1 MFSESKF
8 DSSIEACTDDCPI
21 GNYCTGPWDAT
32 GTKNN
37 GGGGIFECD
46 NEWTLAISSQAI
58 TEKVG
63 ATVTQG
69 ASTTGTLKT
78 SLKGATTS
86 VVIQATAGATFLA
99 TGDIVIGSTTV
110 VLADINAITSTTLC
124 DTVGSVTA
132 IGMKIC
138 SFSQASGGD
147 FTVDKLGCRLANTI
161 TLNADKSMSISGIPG
176 TNPSDEPIS
185 ELQAPGFLSD
195 TLTSTRHF
203 TLGNLYSDTGIS
215 LTLSWLKLTGG
226 NLVNFFDGT
235 SYTEYAG
242 ACRTADGGYTA
253 WGTANVDKNQA
264 QQVCDADLNCV
275 GFGYTTEDVTGH
287 PYVEY
292 MCMVVE
298 GLCTEASSGTAQ
310 TAITAGDA
318 RTTKPNKCA
327 GIRRTVGT
335 ISGGSILIGGYG
347 NKLITSSVLF
357 DKNCEF
363 CSTDSTLIYGG
374 TIMGYHAELDLKDT
388 KISGSTAYD
397 GAAIY
402 TTNYVYT
409 PTSFAMP
416 STTTWS
422 QAKTQCESYGEQL
435 CSRTAICPNG
445 KLSAPFGGTRS
456 SDIWVPT
463 IGKYNEWTSIG
474 GGELYTE
481 ERLCKTHEDKL
492 GSQPAWGTTTDSQSF
507 RKEVFCCKTMPS
519 SSVSSSVFENVIFEN
534 NIASKSD
541 GGAAVK
547 TSALS
552 LRVVFK
558 GGNNKFVGNTPNA
571 LTIKETILEFTV
583 CRPGTYQ
590 EMVLFTTSSVNREP
604 IDYTVAD
611 DFYGCPNTCGG
622 FKTTV
627 GYGEHKG
634 IDACVVSCDTGQYY
648 TEGALG
654 CTNMTNHVCQPG
666 YTFSSPSGTT
676 TDKYYMVGSQE
687 DDGVCTACPKGTD
700 QATTGATKC
709 KYQNIFFLLFSM

>member
-1 MFSESKF
+1 M
-8 DSSIEACTDDCPI
+8 
-21 GNYCTGPWDAT
+21 Y
-32 GTKNN
+32 
-37 GGGGIFECD
+37 
-46 NEWTLAISSQAI
+46 
-58 TEKVG
+58 
-63 ATVTQG
+63 
-69 ASTTGTLKT
+69 
-78 SLKGATTS
+78 
-86 VVIQATAGATFLA
+86 
-99 TGDIVIGSTTV
+99 
-110 VLADINAITSTTLC
+110 
-124 DTVGSVTA
+124 
-132 IGMKIC
+132 
-138 SFSQASGGD
+138 
-147 FTVDKLGCRLANTI
+147 
-161 TLNADKSMSISGIPG
+161 
-176 TNPSDEPIS
+176 
-185 ELQAPGFLSD
+185 
-195 TLTSTRHF
+195 
-203 TLGNLYSDTGIS
+203 
-215 LTLSWLKLTGG
+215 
-226 NLVNFFDGT
+226 FFDGT
-235 SYTEYAG
+235 SYTEYNG

-275 GFGYTTEDVTGH
+275 GFGYTTEGH
-287 PYVEY
+287 VEYPYVEY
-292 MCMVVE
+292 MCIKKE
-298 GLCTEASSGTAQ
+298 GLCDAAGSGTAQ

-327 GIRRTVGT
+327 GKDAPAMGT
-335 ISGGSILIGGYG
+335 LSGGSILIGGFG

-357 DKNCEF
+357 EKNCEF
-363 CSTDSTLIYGG
+363 CSTDSALIYGG
-374 TIMGYHAELDLKDT
+374 TIMGYHAELNLKDT

-402 TTNYVYT
+402 TTNYVYP
-409 PTSFAMP
+409 PTSYTMP

-445 KLSAPFGGTRS
+445 ELSAPFGGTRS
-456 SDIWVPT
+456 SDVWVPT
-463 IGKYNEWTSIG
+463 IGKDNEWISIG
-474 GGELYTE
+474 NALTAA
-481 ERLCKTHEDKL
+481 RLCKTHVDVTSKEVD
-492 GSQPAWGTTTDSQSF
+492 WGTASVSWRQ
-507 RKEVFCCKTMPS
+507 EVLCCKTMPS
-519 SSVSSSVFENVIFEN
+519 SSVSPSVFENVIFEN
-534 NIASKSD
+534 NIASSD

-558 GGNNKFVGNTPNA
+558 GGNNKFVGNKPNA
-571 LTIKETILEFTV
+571 LKIKETILEFTV

-590 EMVLFTTSSVNREP
+590 EAAGPENNGIQFKIKTSGECTDDEGWEYIMDLEVCTAASTVLELNVAPATNQGWTSIPGGCVFHLIPTVDILYVNSQYGSACDVNSQCLCKRP

-634 IDACVVSCDTGQYY
+634 IDACVVPCGAGQYY

-676 TDKYYMVGSQE
+676 TDKYYMVGSQA

-700 QATTGATKC
+700 QTTTGATKC
-709 KYQNIFFLLFSM
+709 KYLKYSLYKFFLYVSNFFYKFCFFILFNQVYHVLLELTQTQLEPLLA

>member
-1 MFSESKF
+1 M
-8 DSSIEACTDDCPI
+8 
-21 GNYCTGPWDAT
+21 Y
-32 GTKNN
+32 
-37 GGGGIFECD
+37 
-46 NEWTLAISSQAI
+46 
-58 TEKVG
+58 
-63 ATVTQG
+63 
-69 ASTTGTLKT
+69 
-78 SLKGATTS
+78 
-86 VVIQATAGATFLA
+86 
-99 TGDIVIGSTTV
+99 
-110 VLADINAITSTTLC
+110 
-124 DTVGSVTA
+124 
-132 IGMKIC
+132 
-138 SFSQASGGD
+138 
-147 FTVDKLGCRLANTI
+147 
-161 TLNADKSMSISGIPG
+161 
-176 TNPSDEPIS
+176 
-185 ELQAPGFLSD
+185 
-195 TLTSTRHF
+195 
-203 TLGNLYSDTGIS
+203 
-215 LTLSWLKLTGG
+215 
-226 NLVNFFDGT
+226 FFDGT
-235 SYTEYAG
+235 SYTEYNG

-275 GFGYTTEDVTGH
+275 GFGYTTEGH
-287 PYVEY
+287 VEYPYVEY
-292 MCMVVE
+292 MCIKKE
-298 GLCTEASSGTAQ
+298 GLCDAAGSGTAQ

-327 GIRRTVGT
+327 GKDAPAMGT
-335 ISGGSILIGGYG
+335 LSGGSILIGGFG

-357 DKNCEF
+357 EKNCEF

-374 TIMGYHAELDLKDT
+374 TIMGYYPVLDLKDT

-402 TTNYVYT
+402 TTNYVYP
-409 PTSFAMP
+409 PTSYTMP

-445 KLSAPFGGTRS
+445 ELSAPFGGTRS
-456 SDIWVPT
+456 SDVWVPT
-463 IGKYNEWTSIG
+463 IGKDNEWISIG
-474 GGELYTE
+474 NALTAA
-481 ERLCKTHEDKL
+481 RLCKTHVDVTSKEVD
-492 GSQPAWGTTTDSQSF
+492 WGTASVSWRQ
-507 RKEVFCCKTMPS
+507 EVLCCKTMPS
-519 SSVSSSVFENVIFEN
+519 SSVSPSVFENVIFEN
-534 NIASKSD
+534 NIASSD

-552 LRVVFK
+552 LRPVFK
-558 GGNNKFVGNTPNA
+558 GGNNKFVGNKPNA
-571 LTIKETILEFTV
+571 LKIKETILEFTV

-590 EMVLFTTSSVNREP
+590 ELVLFTLSKVNREP

-634 IDACVVSCDTGQYY
+634 IDACVVPCGAGQYY

-676 TDKYYMVGSQE
+676 TDKYYMVGSQA

-700 QATTGATKC
+700 QTTTGATKC
-709 KYQNIFFLLFSM
+709 KY